1 MDDAGKPLAVFY
13 TGTNGAGKS
22 SLRSINSFPDLKTID
37 PDAIARTINPDDPRS
52 VDVQAGREAIRQFR
66 EAIAQRQGFSMET
79 TLTGRSVLDRL
90 RKAKE
95 AGFTVHLYYVGLSSA
110 ELNIERVAVR
120 VANGGHHID
129 EADIRRRYTESLEN
143 LPRAMELADSGA
155 IYSNDGAKH
164 EEQYEFLNGVL
175 NQVVQHPV
183 QWAQD
188 AVKAQSRHTPPQY
201 EYIKQRLET
210 ALEQQRSRISEPAW
224 RQARGLAPDDRVH
237 GAKVDAGHVGELQ
250 THEQRRGIPQGDRQA
265 SVLNPSQSPDENIVE
280 AVEAVQ
286 SEQQAMLD
294 GASVAQA
301 YEVTL
306 ANYVEA
312 KHNQVARLEDR
323 LENLIEQQEARVQQ
337 MRENSPGMFSLPGK
351 KRAWQANTARE
362 QARLQTLRNRLEAV
376 REIRDGMSLRVPRI
390 EELATRKM
398 RAENPQLAS
407 SWDAMREEQ
416 RRLEIEEQKRVLKA
430 REEQRQTQV
439 QSQTQ
444 THGRGRTLSLSRR
457 PD

>member
-1 MDDAGKPLAVFY
+1 MDNAGKPLAVFY

-22 SLRSINSFPDLKTID
+22 SLRSINSFPGLKTID

-66 EAIAQRQGFSMET
+66 ETIAQRQSFSMET
-79 TLTGRSVLDRL
+79 TLTGRSVLDR
-90 RKAKE
+90 RKKAKE
-95 AGFTVHLYYVGLSSA
+95 AGFTVRLYYVGLSSV
-110 ELNIERVAVR
+110 ELNIERVASR
-120 VANGGHHID
+120 VAKGGHHID
-129 EADIRRRYTESLEN
+129 EADIRRRYTESLGN

-155 IYSNDGAKH
+155 IYSNDGLEH
-164 EEQYEFLNGVL
+164 EEQYKFLNGVL
-175 NQVVQHPV
+175 NQVAQHPV

-224 RQARGLAPDDRVH
+224 RQTRGLAPDDRVH
-237 GAKVDAGHVGELQ
+237 GAKMDAGHVGELQ
-250 THEQRRGIPQGDRQA
+250 THEQRRGIPQGSSQA
-265 SVLNPSQSPDENIVE
+265 PVLTAAATDENIVE
-280 AVEAVQ
+280 AAEAVQ

-312 KHNQVARLEDR
+312 KHNQVARLEGR

-337 MRENSPGMFSLPGK
+337 TQANAPGMFSLPGT
-351 KRAWQANTARE
+351 KRAWQAKTMRE

-416 RRLEIEEQKRVLKA
+416 RRLESEEQKRVLKA